1 MTRKSVVGL
10 VVLALCL
17 VFSSPMFAQRGATR
31 GNLAGTVFDSSKAV
45 VPGAEVTITGPLGK
59 QTQTT
64 NGQGAFNFGDLVPG
78 SYSVRVQK
86 EGFKSSV
93 LPNITVLINNTAT
106 VNMTLETGAVETT
119 VEVSSKAAGVDTT
132 SSSINANLDDQ
143 FYDSIP
149 VARNVSSVIMLAP
162 GVVSGLG
169 TSAGTDSMTLAQGS
183 ANTDANPSVSGA
195 SGLENLYVADGVV
208 LNDPAFGGLGGFSP
222 NYGAIGTG
230 ITPAFVKE
238 VEVKTAAFEPQYGH
252 STGGVVQIVTKSGG
266 QKLHG
271 TIGGYFQPQ
280 SWTATYA
287 NKDDFN
293 PTNQIGRHITNADW
307 EGDFELG
314 GYIPGPLKDHLFFF
328 GALNPTFFHN
338 YVAPGSKSG
347 LFQTNPLVDRRTN
360 TFAYAG
366 KLTYLVSNRVT
377 FEGSVFGDP
386 AHTNHTEWTS
396 LASANS
402 TSYSKWDYGTRNAD
416 GRIAASLSPTWTLDA
431 SYNYAWNHFTET
443 PAVTGYPIEDQT
455 QTAGL
460 PGQAGDFQALGV
472 PFMENYRS
480 NTQSLAFDT
489 IKIFRAGGNHSISF
503 GYLWQNPHYNSQTI
517 YSIPKYAIP
526 GTNAT
531 GGTNAGT
538 SAGAGQLSD
547 AELQLQ
553 FPANWDPVSQSWTG
567 QICTLC
573 PLMNIPGYS
582 NPQPVTLFQVRGR
595 FDGGISPT
603 VGKYHSAYVN
613 DSWEM
618 GTHATLDLGLRW
630 EQQRLAGKSG
640 HAFFNDQW
648 SPRVGFI
655 VDPVGDRKSKIYT
668 QFSRLAFV
676 LPLDLAVRELGGE
689 DDNLN
694 EYWAPESDAN
704 GNVVLN
710 QFGTV
715 NFIPDAAHLLNNAN
729 GGIPTPA
736 SLSIQS
742 GGEPFTPGIRMEYND
757 EFVVGAEHQFSGG
770 FTASVR
776 YIDRRMKRVVEDEVG
791 QSVEQL
797 TALANNNGSFTYVL
811 GNPSSKQAV
820 FVTPNEITWVPTP
833 AQLDAYNTSCVVAC
847 DPVALGPPTGCF
859 DSANNL
865 TPFTSGPMFNTFG
878 ALQGAACFPSVNGA
892 PNLVLDPATGKMITN
907 PAALFGGEYFPNG
920 GCQFCH
926 PGLYPDPQRNYRAV
940 EFEVNKSFSNN
951 WQMRANFRIGSLRGN
966 YEGAYRNDNRQS
978 DPGISS
984 LFDLTD
990 GKLGLLGSQLGIG
1003 PLNTDRK
1010 YVLNVFPSYTIASG
1024 LVKNLTL
1031 GVGVNVESGI
1041 PWTTLAAQQI
1051 YGNPGE
1057 VPLNGR
1063 GDLGRSPVTG
1073 TVSTHVEYPW
1083 KFGESKQ
1090 MKFGFDA
1097 FNIGNMRRTIQ
1108 TTQFVDLGF
1117 GVINQDG
1124 PTGNHIPLTF
1134 AAPFSARASVAFT
1147 F

>member
-1 MTRKSVVGL
+1 MTKKIVVGL
-10 VVLALCL
+10 VALMLSLVCSSSLLA
-17 VFSSPMFAQRGATR
+17 QTRGATR
-31 GNLAGTVFDSSKAV
+31 GNLAGSVYDSSKAV
-45 VPGAEVTITGPLGK
+45 VPGATVTITGPLGK
-59 QTQTT
+59 ATQAT
-64 NGQGAFNFGDLVPG
+64 NGQGGFNFGDLVPG

-86 EGFKSSV
+86 EGFKASL
-93 LPNITVLINNTAT
+93 LPNITVNINNTAT
-106 VNMTLETGAVETT
+106 VNVTLETGSVETT
-119 VEVSSKAAGVDTT
+119 VEVSSQAQAVDTT
-132 SSSINANLDDQ
+132 SASINANLDDQ
-143 FYDSIP
+143 FYNSIP
-149 VARNVSSVIMLAP
+149 VARNVSSVMMLAP

-169 TSAGTDSMTLAQGS
+169 TSAGTDAMTLAQGAS
-183 ANTDANPSVSGA
+183 NTDANPSISGA
-195 SGLENLYVADGVV
+195 SGLENLYVADGVI

-266 QKLHG
+266 QHFHG
-271 TIGGYFQPQ
+271 AIGGYFQPQ
-280 SWTATYA
+280 SWTATYV

-307 EGDFELG
+307 EADFELG

-338 YVAPGSKSG
+338 YVAPGTKSG

-366 KLTYLVSNRVT
+366 KITYQATNRITV
-377 FEGSVFGDP
+377 EGSVFGDP

-396 LASANS
+396 FASANS
-402 TSYSKWDYGTRNAD
+402 TDYSKWDYGTRNAD
-416 GRIAASLSPTWTLDA
+416 GRIAASLTPTWTLDA

-443 PAVTGYPIEDQT
+443 PAIAGYPITDQT

-460 PGQAGDFQALGV
+460 PGQAGQFQALGV

-489 IKIFRAGGNHSISF
+489 VKIFRAAGNHSISL
-503 GYLWQNPHYNSQTI
+503 GYLWQNPHYNAQTI

-526 GTNAT
+526 ATNAT
-531 GGTNAGT
+531 GGDPGT
-538 SAGAGQLSD
+538 ASGAGQLSD
-547 AELQLQ
+547 ASLQLQ
-553 FPANWDPVSQSWTG
+553 LAPAG
-567 QICTLC
+567 CTLC
-573 PLMNIPGYS
+573 PLMDVPGLG
-582 NPQPVTLFQVRGR
+582 PTPVVLYQVRGR
-595 FDGGISPT
+595 FDGGVSPT

-648 SPRVGFI
+648 SPRIGFV

-694 EYWAPESDAN
+694 EYWAPDSVG
-704 GNVVLN
+704 GNVTLN

-715 NFIPDAAHLLNNAN
+715 NFDPIAANLLNNAN
-729 GGIPTPA
+729 GGVAVPA

-742 GGEPFTPGIRMEYND
+742 GGEPFTPGIKMEYND
-757 EFVVGAEHQFSGG
+757 EFVIGAEHQFSGG
-770 FTASVR
+770 FVASVR

-797 TALANNNGSFTYVL
+797 TALAFNGGSFTYVL

-820 FVTPNEITWVPTP
+820 FVTPNEITWMPTDPNNPNASAP
-833 AQLDAYNTSCVVAC
+833 A
-847 DPVALGPPTGCF
+847 GCF
-859 DSANNL
+859 DSAGTI
-865 TPFTSGPMFNTFG
+865 TPFTSGTMFNTFG
-878 ALQGAACFPSVNGA
+878 VVQGAACFPAVNG
-892 PNLVLDPATGKMITN
+892 VLNTDPT
-907 PAALFGGEYFPNG
+907 ALFGGEYFPNG
-920 GCQFCH
+920 GCPFCH

-940 EFEVNKSFSNN
+940 EFEVNKTFSNN
-951 WQMRANFRIGSLRGN
+951 WQMRANFRVGALRGN
-966 YEGAYRNDNRQS
+966 YEGAYRNDNGQS

-1010 YVLNVFPSYTIASG
+1010 YVLNVFPSYTIPSG
-1024 LVKNLTL
+1024 LVKNLTM

-1073 TVSTHVEYPW
+1073 TVSTHLEYPF
-1083 KFGESKQ
+1083 KLGESKQ
-1090 MKFGFDA
+1090 LKFGFDA

-1108 TTQFVDLGF
+1108 TTQFVDLSF
-1117 GVINQDG
+1117 GIPNQDG
-1124 PTGNHIPLTF
+1124 PQADRIPLTF

>member
-10 VVLALCL
+10 LLAVFCC
-17 VFSSPMFAQRGATR
+17 FSSALLAQNRGATR
-31 GNLAGTVFDSSKAV
+31 GNLAGTVYDSTKAV
-45 VPGAEVTITGPLGK
+45 VPGAAVTITGPLGK
-59 QTQTT
+59 QTQNTT
-64 NGQGAFNFGDLVPG
+64 DQGTFSFGELVPG
-78 SYSVRVQK
+78 NYYVRVQK
-86 EGFKSSV
+86 EGFKAAV
-93 LPNITVLINNTAT
+93 LSNIQVLINNTQT
-106 VNMTLETGAVETT
+106 LTLTLETGAVETT
-119 VEVSSKAAGVDTT
+119 VEVSSSAQAVDVTN
-132 SSSINANLDDQ
+132 SSVNSNLDDQ
-143 FYDSIP
+143 FYNAIP
-149 VARNVSSVIMLAP
+149 VARNVSSVMMLAP

-222 NYGAIGTG
+222 NYGAIGSG

-252 STGGVVQIVTKSGG
+252 STGGVVQIVTKSGS
-266 QKLHG
+266 QHLHG

-280 SWTATYA
+280 SFTATYA

-314 GYIPGPLKDHLFFF
+314 GYIPGPLKDRLFFF
-328 GALNPTFFHN
+328 GAFNPTFFHN
-338 YVAPGSKSG
+338 YVAPGTKSD
-347 LFQTNPLVDRRTN
+347 LFKTNPLVDRRTN
-360 TFAYAG
+360 TFSYAG
-366 KLTYLVSNRVT
+366 KLTYQVSNRVS

-396 LASANS
+396 LAAANT

-416 GRIAASLSPTWTLDA
+416 GRIQASLSPTWTADA
-431 SYNYAWNHFTET
+431 SYNYAWNHFTEA
-443 PAVTGYPIEDQT
+443 PASNLYPIEDQT

-460 PGQAGDFQALGV
+460 DNQFGTQIGDFQSIGI
-472 PFMENYRS
+472 PFMENYKS

-489 IKIFRAGGNHSISF
+489 QKIFRAAGNHTISL
-503 GYLWQNPHYNSQTI
+503 GYLWQNPHYNAQTI
-517 YSIPKYAIP
+517 YSTPTYVIP
-526 GTNAT
+526 GLNAT
-531 GGTNAGT
+531 GGNDAGT
-538 SAGAGQLSD
+538 SAAAGRVSD
-547 AELQLQ
+547 ASLQLQ
-553 FPANWDPVSQSWTG
+553 FPANWDPTQQAWTG
-567 QICTLC
+567 QVCTLC
-573 PLMNIPGYS
+573 PLMQIPGYA
-582 NPQPVTLFQVRGR
+582 NPQPVTLFQSRGR

-613 DSWEM
+613 DSWAI

-640 HAFFNDQW
+640 KAFFNDQW

-689 DDNLN
+689 DDNTD
-694 EYWAPESDAN
+694 EYWAPESDPN
-704 GNVVLN
+704 TNMVTLN

-715 NFIPDAAHLLNNAN
+715 NPILDQLHLLNNAN

-736 SLSIQS
+736 SISIQA

-757 EFVVGAEHQFSGG
+757 EFVIGAEHQFSGG

-797 TALANNNGSFTYVL
+797 TALAFNGGSFTYVL
-811 GNPSSKQAV
+811 GNPSSKQAIYV
-820 FVTPNEITWVPTP
+820 NPNELTWMPTDPNNPNASAP
-833 AQLDAYNTSCVVAC
+833 A
-847 DPVALGPPTGCF
+847 GCF
-859 DSANNL
+859 DSGGNI
-865 TPFTSGPMFNTFG
+865 TPFTSGTMFDTFG
-878 ALQGAACFPSVNGA
+878 NVKGAACFPAVNGVLNTD
-892 PNLVLDPATGKMITN
+892 PN
-907 PAALFGGEYFPNG
+907 ALFGGEYFPK
-920 GCQFCH
+920 GCQFCSA
-926 PGLYPDPQRNYRAV
+926 GLYPDPQRNYRAV

-951 WQMRANFRIGSLRGN
+951 WQMRANLRVGSLRGN

-990 GKLGLLGSQLGIG
+990 GKLGLLGQQLGIG

-1010 YVLNVFPSYTIASG
+1010 YVLNVFPSYTIAG
-1024 LVKNLTL
+1024 GFAKNLTM

-1051 YGNPGE
+1051 YGNKGE

-1073 TVSTHVEYPW
+1073 TVSTHLEYPI
-1083 KFGESKQ
+1083 KLAMLGESKQ
-1090 MKFGFDA
+1090 LKFGFDA
-1097 FNIGNMRRTIQ
+1097 FNIADMKRTIQ
-1108 TTQFVDLGF
+1108 TNQFVDLTF
-1117 GVINQDG
+1117 GVQDLDG
-1124 PTGNHIPLTF
+1124 PTGKRIPVTF

>member
-17 VFSSPMFAQRGATR
+17 VSSSSVFAQRGATR
-31 GNLAGTVFDSSKAV
+31 GNLAGTVYDSSKAV

-59 QTQTT
+59 QTKTT
-64 NGQGAFNFGDLVPG
+64 NSQGDFNFGDLVPG

-93 LPNITVLINNTAT
+93 LPSITVLINNTAT
-106 VNMTLETGAVETT
+106 VNLTLETGTVETT
-119 VEVSSKAAGVDTT
+119 VEVSSTAAGVDTT

-143 FYDSIP
+143 FYNSIP
-149 VARNVSSVIMLAP
+149 VARNVSSVIMIAP

-169 TSAGTDSMTLAQGS
+169 TSAGTDSMTLAQGA

-238 VEVKTAAFEPQYGH
+238 VQVKTAAFEPQYGH
-252 STGGVVQIVTKSGG
+252 STGGVVQMVTKSGG
-266 QKLHG
+266 QRFHG

-280 SWTATYA
+280 SWTASYV

-293 PTNQIGRHITNADW
+293 PVNQIGRHITNADW
-307 EGDFELG
+307 EGDFQLG
-314 GYIPGPLKDHLFFF
+314 GYIPGPLKNHLFFF
-328 GALNPTFFHN
+328 GAFNPTFFHN
-338 YVAPGSKSG
+338 YVAAGTKSG

-366 KLTYLVSNRVT
+366 KLTYQATSRVT

-396 LASANS
+396 LASANT

-416 GRIAASLSPTWTLDA
+416 GRIAATLSPTWTLDA

-443 PAVTGYPIEDQT
+443 PAVSEYPIEDQT
-455 QTAGL
+455 QTGGL

-472 PFMENYRS
+472 PFMENYKS

-489 IKIFRAGGNHSISF
+489 IKIFRAAGNHSISV

-517 YSIPKYAIP
+517 YSIPKYSIP
-526 GTNAT
+526 ATNAS
-531 GGTNAGT
+531 GLTNAGT
-538 SAGAGQLSD
+538 TAGAGQLSD

-553 FPANWDPVSQSWTG
+553 LAPAG
-567 QICTLC
+567 CTLC
-573 PLMNIPGYS
+573 PLMNVPGLG
-582 NPQPVTLFQVRGR
+582 PTPVVLFQVRGR
-595 FDGGISPT
+595 FDGGVSPT

-618 GTHATLDLGLRW
+618 STHATLSVGLRW

-648 SPRVGFI
+648 SPRVGFV

-694 EYWAPESDAN
+694 EYWAPESDSS
-704 GNVVLN
+704 GNVTLN

-715 NFIPDAAHLLNNAN
+715 NFIPDSNHLLNNAT
-729 GGIPTPA
+729 GGVAVPA

-770 FTASVR
+770 FVASVR

-797 TALANNNGSFTYVL
+797 TALAFNGGSFTYVL
-811 GNPSSKQAV
+811 GNPSSKQAI
-820 FVTPNEITWVPTP
+820 FVTPNEITWMPTDPNNPNASAP
-833 AQLDAYNTSCVVAC
+833 A
-847 DPVALGPPTGCF
+847 GCF
-859 DSANNL
+859 DSAGTI
-865 TPFTSGPMFNTFG
+865 TPFTSGTMFNTFG
-878 ALQGAACFPSVNGA
+878 QVQGAACFPAVNG
-892 PNLVLDPATGKMITN
+892 VLNTDPT
-907 PAALFGGEYFPNG
+907 ALFGGEYFPNG

-926 PGLYPDPQRNYRAV
+926 PGLYPDPQRNYQAV
-940 EFEVNKSFSNN
+940 EFEVNKTFSNN
-951 WQMRANFRIGSLRGN
+951 WQMRANFRVGRLRGN

-1010 YVLNVFPSYTIASG
+1010 YVLNVFPSYTIPRG
-1024 LVKNLTL
+1024 LVKNLTM

-1073 TVSTHVEYPW
+1073 TVSTHVEYPF
-1083 KFGESKQ
+1083 KFSESKQ
-1090 MKFGFDA
+1090 IKFGFDA

-1108 TTQFVDLGF
+1108 TTQFVDLSF
-1117 GVINQDG
+1117 GIPNQDG
-1124 PTGNHIPLTF
+1124 PTGSHIPLTF